1 MPFRHGA
8 EASTRRADFANL
20 PKCVARHCHAW
31 IVSGRQ
37 KRLKAELTL
46 GSVSCLTF
54 VFGVIAWPG
63 IALTSLGSSPTLAA
77 AWWSCLLV
85 GAALGVSACRID
97 NDSEEPHYLSSIV
110 AGLRREWRNA
120 SIRH

>member
-1 MPFRHGA
+1 M
-8 EASTRRADFANL
+8 
-20 PKCVARHCHAW
+20 
-31 IVSGRQ
+31 SGRQ

-54 VFGVIAWPG
+54 VVGVVAWPTG
-63 IALTSLGSSPTLAA
+63 AAASLGSSPLLAA
-77 AWWSCLLV
+77 VWWACLLV

-97 NDSEEPHYLSSIV
+97 DDSDEAHYLSSIV
-110 AGLRREWRNA
+110 AGLRHEWRHT